1 MNFFSITR
9 TKEGDY
15 VGSEFD
21 VIYIFSGVSEHKDEI
36 LDVIAKNKMCFKE
49 LDNYIKSLNGSIET
63 VFLKDLVKN
72 FVKRKLKHV
81 EKSK

>member
-21 VIYIFSGVSEHKDEI
+21 VIYIFSDVSEHKDEI
-36 LDVIAKNKMCFKE
+36 LDVIEKKKMCFKE

-72 FVKRKLKHV
+72 FVKRKLKNV

>member
-21 VIYIFSGVSEHKDEI
+21 VIYIFSGVGEHKDEI

-72 FVKRKLKHV
+72 FVKRKLKNV